1 MSNANQFILLPTSG
15 TIRSAK
21 ARMAYTQNVYTPAA
35 QTNDDGSPQLDKNG
49 DPVKKY
55 QLTLVF
61 PKGTDF
67 KFLQQ
72 KIEDCAVAKWG
83 PDYKKK
89 ISGLKKPFLKVED
102 YPKMGFDADAFEYF
116 IRLSVDAKRGAPDVR
131 RADKT
136 KVPSEQSSEVYSGRW
151 AYASLNVYATQHVR
165 GGPRISC
172 GLGNIQLLDNDEPVG
187 GGVRAS
193 ADEEFETVAIEGG
206 GSTDELFDAN
216 DDPMA

>member
-1 MSNANQFILLPTSG
+1 MSNANQFVTLPSG
-15 TIRSAK
+15 NIRSARG
-21 ARMAYTQNVYTPAA
+21 RMAYTQNVFSPAA

-49 DPVKKY
+49 KPVRKY

-67 KFLQQ
+67 KGLQE
-72 KIEDCAVAKWG
+72 KIEAVAVAKWG

-102 YPKMGFDADAFEYF
+102 YPKMGFDAEQFEYF
-116 IRLSVDAKRGAPDVR
+116 IRLSASEDRAPEVR

-136 KVPSEQSSEVYSGRW
+136 KVTSEQQSEVYSGRW
-151 AYASLNVYATQHVR
+151 AYGSLNVYATHHPR

-206 GSTDELFDAN
+206 GSTDEMFDAN